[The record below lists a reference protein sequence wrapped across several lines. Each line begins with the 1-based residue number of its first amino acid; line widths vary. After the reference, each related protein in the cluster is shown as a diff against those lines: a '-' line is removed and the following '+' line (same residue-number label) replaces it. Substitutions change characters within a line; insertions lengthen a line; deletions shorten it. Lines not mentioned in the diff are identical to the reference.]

1 MVRMRVHAWL
11 APTVAC
17 AVLAA
22 SFGLPTVAGGQQP
35 DDQVALAL
43 YADAANF
50 QNNEALALA
59 VETWQKFLD
68 RYPDHPMASNAA
80 HYLGVSQMRR
90 EPPEYTA
97 AAEAFARALRD
108 DDSELRE
115 ESLANRGW
123 CLYASAES
131 EDARSSRNETSDDA
145 AAAPDTTPPVPNR
158 ERLRQAIETFAELRE
173 SFPESR
179 FLDRAYFYSGE
190 AASLLGEPERAVEFY
205 DRLLELPQADAS
217 SLRCDALYGRG
228 VALETLERFET
239 AAGSYGE
246 MLKSC
251 DGSEL
256 VYDARLRLG
265 DLQIRFE
272 RFEKA
277 ADLFATASES
287 ASTDDDRGYALLRQ
301 AYSLARAD
309 RPGEAATTYE
319 ALIAAMPES
328 RYAAEARLASA
339 QSTYRSGDMEA
350 AAERFRRVLESGE
363 PDEATEAAHWLA
375 RIRLAAGDV
384 TLARDVA
391 RRQLDAGASGPYA
404 MSLRLDLAEALAADP
419 DTVAESI
426 DRFEQAYR
434 DAPDDPLAPRA
445 LYNAA
450 FSALQA
456 NRPARAVSLADT
468 FLERFADDELT
479 PDVRFIAAE
488 GRLAA
493 GRADEASKV
502 YSELVKTTTEM
513 VDVRRPRWVIR
524 AATALNAAGRHDDT
538 VAMLRRELDTERLAS
553 PADRAEAEYLVG
565 QAHLA
570 AGRRD
575 PAIASW
581 ESVIEEAADPTV
593 VDRARYQLAQLH
605 GREADFDAA
614 IERYDAILE
623 AGDDG
628 AGDDEAGDDRPLRLY
643 AMYGKGWALTRSG
656 RHAEAI
662 EPLDQFFEGSEA
674 THPLRG
680 DALLTRGISRRVAG
694 DVTGAR
700 DDLQTLLARMPE
712 GMTLGNALYELALVE
727 QQAAAHAAAAEHL
740 RRIREEVPDYPDTAR
755 VLYELAWS
763 LREAGEDAAAA
774 TEFAALI
781 RRYPDD
787 PMVAEAAYFL
797 GHRAYRQG
805 DWGEAAERFAI
816 SAEQEGD
823 EELAEKSLYRL
834 GWSRFKSEEF
844 EAAAEAFRRQA
855 EAFPKGE
862 LLLDAWMMIGECEF
876 KRERFAEAIE
886 AFGRGREILQD
897 ADDTARSIRDDADRR
912 IRELILLHGGQSA
925 AQLERFEE
933 AIGWY
938 DELRQRFP
946 ATAYLPQVF
955 YATGYAYQQLGDEDR
970 ALQFYGEVAGN
981 YRSEIAARAR
991 FMMGEIRFGKE
1002 EFDRA
1007 IPEFQRVMFGFG
1019 ADEAPEAIKNWQAK
1033 SGFEAGRCS
1042 EALMRNARSDSARRR
1057 ARELAETFYEY
1068 VLDKHPGHELA
1079 GKSRERIEGLQSP

>member
-1 MVRMRVHAWL
+1 MVRREKKVSVTFCVKHPEGRSPEKGVRHLLLGFCLIA
-11 APTVAC
+11 ASVGFSTVAW
-17 AVLAA
+17 
-22 SFGLPTVAGGQQP
+22 GQPP
-35 DDQVALAL
+35 DDEAALAL

-50 QNNEALALA
+50 QNNDALALA

-68 RYPDHPMASNAA
+68 RYPDHPMASDAA
-80 HYLGVSQMRR
+80 HYLGASQMRR
-90 EPPEYTA
+90 EPPEYLA
-97 AAEAFARALRD
+97 AAEAFARSLRE

-131 EDARSSRNETSDDA
+131 ETPPSPRDDTSDAPETSHPPVS
-145 AAAPDTTPPVPNR
+145 PDSPESSETTTPPALNR

-205 DRLLELPQADAS
+205 DRLFELPQADAS

-228 VALETLERFET
+228 VALETMERFEP
-239 AAGSYGE
+239 AAESYGE

-256 VYDARLRLG
+256 VHDARLRLG
-265 DLQIRFE
+265 DLQIRLG

-277 ADLFATASES
+277 ADLFAAASES

-309 RPGEAATTYE
+309 RPGEAAATYE
-319 ALIAAMPES
+319 TLIAAMPES

-339 QSTYRSGDMEA
+339 QSTYRSGDMKA

-375 RIRLAAGDV
+375 RIRLADGDV
-384 TLARDVA
+384 ALAREVA

-419 DTVAESI
+419 ETVPESI

-456 NRPARAVSLADT
+456 NRPGRAASLADT
-468 FLERFADDELT
+468 FRKRFADDELV

-488 GRLAA
+488 GRLAD
-493 GRADEASKV
+493 GRADEASEV
-502 YSELVKTTTEM
+502 YVELVETTTDM

-538 VAMLRRELDTERLAS
+538 VAMLRRELESGRLADA
-553 PADRAEAEYLVG
+553 ADRAEAKYLVG

-575 PAIASW
+575 PAFASW

-593 VDRARYQLAQLH
+593 VERARYRLAQLH
-605 GREADFDAA
+605 GREADFVAA
-614 IERYDAILE
+614 IKRYDAIL
-623 AGDDG
+623 D
-628 AGDDEAGDDRPLRLY
+628 AGDDRPLRLY
-643 AMYGKGWALTRSG
+643 AMYGKGWALTRAG

-662 EPLDQFFEGSEA
+662 EPLDQFFEESEA
-674 THPLRG
+674 THPVRG
-680 DALLTRGISRRVAG
+680 DALLTRGISRRVGG
-694 DVTGAR
+694 DLPGAR

-712 GMTLGNALYELALVE
+712 GNTLGDALYELALVE
-727 QQAAAHAAAAEHL
+727 QQAGADAAAAEHL
-740 RRIREEVPDYPDTAR
+740 RRIREEVPDYPETAR

-763 LREAGEDAAAA
+763 LREAGDDAGAA

-781 RRYPDD
+781 RRFPDD

-797 GHRAYRQG
+797 GQRAYRQG

-816 SAEQEGD
+816 AAEQKED

-834 GWSRFKSEEF
+834 GWSRYKSEEF
-844 EAAAEAFRRQA
+844 EAAGEAFRRQP
-855 EAFPKGE
+855 EAFPNGE

-876 KRERFAEAIE
+876 KRERFAKAIE
-886 AFGRGREILQD
+886 AFGRGREIVRD
-897 ADDTARSIRDDADRR
+897 ADDTARSVRADADRR
-912 IRELILLHGGQSA
+912 IRERILLHGGQSA

-933 AIGWY
+933 AIAWY
-938 DELRQRFP
+938 DELRERFP

-955 YATGYAYQQLGDEDR
+955 YETGYAL
-970 ALQFYGEVAGN
+970 
-981 YRSEIAARAR
+981 ST
-991 FMMGEIRFGKE
+991 
-1002 EFDRA
+1002 
-1007 IPEFQRVMFGFG
+1007 
-1019 ADEAPEAIKNWQAK
+1019 
-1033 SGFEAGRCS
+1033 
-1042 EALMRNARSDSARRR
+1042 ARRR
-1057 ARELAETFYEY
+1057 RPGAT
-1068 VLDKHPGHELA
+1068 VL
-1079 GKSRERIEGLQSP
+1079 R